1 MSETEMKL
9 KQIKSYSAAY
19 LDLNKILID
28 EKFNVRKL
36 YDEAEHKSLTAD
48 IKIRGQMTP
57 IMVQPR
63 PSDSV
68 HPYRLIM
75 GFRRCRALK
84 ELGIDKVLAEIFDG
98 DDFSAEAANL
108 AENVQRADLLPYE
121 VAQRLVQ
128 MAAKYKTT
136 GDKLGRLVGLSGRY
150 ASNLMRLEAKLCPKL
165 LSLFHHEGGPDDRDP
180 GVTKLLE
187 FAAHDHDVQ
196 MQEWEKYLGTGSKKG
211 KGAKAEPE
219 PKPEPEPGKARPRSE
234 DIDAALV
241 NLLALVEND
250 KGKPNAKYTTETTK
264 LAVAAL
270 RWCGGVTETFPGVY
284 SKADEE
290 KKVEAAKAAKKADE
304 EKAKEAAKLIKEQ
317 EAAAKKA
324 SAEREK
330 ADKAKAK
337 AEADA
342 AAAKVKAAEAEKKA
356 KDAAAAAAKMA
367 K

>member
-1 MSETEMKL
+1 MPETEMKL

-84 ELGIDKVLAEIFDG
+84 ELGIDRVLAEIFDG

-128 MAAKYKTT
+128 MATKYKTT

-211 KGAKAEPE
+211 KGAKAEPAPAPE
-219 PKPEPEPGKARPRSE
+219 ADSDKGTPRPKVEE
-234 DIDAALV
+234 IDQAQT
-241 NLLALVEND
+241 NLLALIESKKVTAD
-250 KGKPNAKYTTETTK
+250 QAK
-264 LAVAAL
+264 LAIAAL
-270 RWCGGVTETFPGVY
+270 KWCGGVTQTYPGVY

-330 ADKAKAK
+330 ADKVKAK